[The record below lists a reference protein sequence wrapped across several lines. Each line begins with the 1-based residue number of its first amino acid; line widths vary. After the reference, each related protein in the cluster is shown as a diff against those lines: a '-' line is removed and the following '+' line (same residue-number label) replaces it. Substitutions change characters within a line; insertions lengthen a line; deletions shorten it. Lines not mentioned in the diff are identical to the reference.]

1 MEVKISLFKLG
12 LILVIGGCVWIS
24 FIFSE
29 SEKIQ
34 DMQILSQSSSMELK
48 LEMSGNEI
56 GFYKIFMPQFNGNEM
71 FVQIRDNNGNVIQE
85 EKIQTKMSVGYF
97 ELNEDGLYSIKATN
111 ISKTHIDLQLEFG
124 NTSSQK
130 MIPAGLLVL
139 VGAITMIMI
148 SYLKLKNYSIA
159 QPDENI
165 S

>member
-1 MEVKISLFKLG
+1 MKISLFKIG
-12 LILVIGGCVWIS
+12 LILLIGGSVWIS
-24 FIFSE
+24 FIFNE

-34 DMQILSQSSSMELK
+34 DFQILSQSNSMELK
-48 LEMSGNEI
+48 LKMSGNEI
-56 GFYKIFMPQFNGNEM
+56 GFYKIFMPQFNGNET
-71 FVQIRDNNGNVIQE
+71 FIQIRDNNGNVIQE

-97 ELNEDGLYSIKATN
+97 ELNEDGIYSIKATN

-130 MIPAGLLVL
+130 MIPSGLLVL
-139 VGAITMIMI
+139 GGAITMIMM

>member
-1 MEVKISLFKLG
+1 MKISLFKLG
-12 LILVIGGCVWIS
+12 LILIIGGCIWIS
-24 FIFSE
+24 FIFNE

-34 DMQILSQSSSMELK
+34 DMQILSQSSSMELT
-48 LEMSGNEI
+48 LETSGNEI
-56 GFYKIFMPQFNGNEM
+56 GFYKIFMPQFNGDEI

-97 ELNEDGLYSIKATN
+97 ELSKDGLYSIKATN

-139 VGAITMIMI
+139 GGAITMIIM

>member
-111 ISKTHIDLQLEFG
+111 ISKTHIDFQLEFG